1 MKKIFLGLLA
11 LVCLYS
17 CGPTR
22 AGVAEKNCFFSSSK
36 YYFVAKP
43 IKKYQYKNEALSSQE
58 KTSLKQ
64 DLIKQISEK
73 ISVVSIMNTKNV
85 VNGESGEY
93 SSYRSTESVI
103 SSMGSINN
111 AEFKYCKSDNRYFT
125 YCLVTK
131 QKFET
136 DLYNSLTAKVSLFS
150 EEVSSLKA
158 TFIEGSQ
165 GYDFSKMSELNLTSL
180 FLSNGVDLIS
190 ASNYIDEDKKK
201 ELINMVA
208 TAKGQYIQLKNLKS
222 YSFEKQI
229 KRLNSLLLNNQYEK
243 IHYELL
249 SLSRKE
255 LNPTQN
261 KQISVLS
268 NTYNAKLE
276 GYIKKLD
283 TDIERAISNRDNST
297 TTEDLFVVYE
307 STTFYKDQFQK
318 LEQYRQRLAR
328 RIGSGR
334 TNLFF
339 GLSAGSTFKQINNSE
354 GQLSVNEIDEELSFD
369 QLLPAYEFGINHYFF
384 NPKKRFGISAT
395 FRNYSDSFV
404 DIGTE
409 VSADGIKDFSAL
421 QFGVILGQFEL
432 KHGLVNNNQE
442 LDGLTLSSLNW
453 SILRTDKLMNKFTK
467 SNFLKLSAFVDYLSD
482 FEDRSY
488 YQIGIS
494 LNYHL
499 MFNRTSK
506 Y

>member
-1 MKKIFLGLLA
+1 MKNIFLGLLTV
-11 LVCLYS
+11 VCLYS
-17 CGPTR
+17 CAGIK
-22 AGVAEKNCFFSSSK
+22 AGVVEKNCFFSSSK

-43 IKKYQYKNEALSSQE
+43 IKKSQHKKQELSSQQ
-58 KTSLKQ
+58 KTALKR

-85 VNGESGEY
+85 VNGDSGEY

-111 AEFKYCKSDNRYFT
+111 AEFKYCKSDNKYFV

-136 DLYNSLTAKVSLFS
+136 DLYNSLMAKVSLFS
-150 EEVSSLKA
+150 QEVSSLKS
-158 TFIEGSQ
+158 TFVEGSQ

-190 ASNYIDEDKKK
+190 ASSYVGEDKKK
-201 ELINMVA
+201 ELINMIA
-208 TAKGQYIQLKNLKS
+208 TANGQYIQLKNLKS

-243 IHYELL
+243 IYYELL

-255 LNPTQN
+255 LNATQTQ
-261 KQISVLS
+261 QISILT
-268 NTYNAKLE
+268 NTYKAKLD

-307 STTFYKDQFQK
+307 STSFYKDQFEK
-318 LEQYRQRLAR
+318 LERYRERLAR

-369 QLLPAYEFGINHYFF
+369 QLLPAYEFGVNHYFF

-432 KHGLVNNNQE
+432 KYGLVNNNQE